1 MGGGVE
7 KWLSISAKQLNLNK
21 NKKWSVFFDNLQQPH
36 TVISNSEK
44 LTHSNVQA
52 WTLNTLM
59 GFYVLFPFA
68 LATAKRLRYSIHL
81 HGLVYNRVEW
91 FYFLAIF
98 ENGHIAI
105 DWLYLWDQFQKI
117 DEICCV
123 CARQSFYFQKIT
135 ETLKMNTFLKVCRN
149 LTFTSKNSCHKE
161 NSKL

>member
-1 MGGGVE
+1 MTICNNHI
-7 KWLSISAKQLNLNK
+7 LSFQILK
-21 NKKWSVFFDNLQQPH
+21 NWPTLMYRH
-36 TVISNSEK
+36 G
-44 LTHSNVQA
+44 H
-52 WTLNTLM
+52 WTLWWDSM
-59 GFYVLFPFA
+59 CSFP
-68 LATAKRLRYSIHL
+68 LLWLQLSGSGIHL

-105 DWLYLWDQFQKI
+105 DWLYLWDQFHKI

-135 ETLKMNTFLKVCRN
+135 ETLKMNTFLKVCNN
-149 LTFTSKNSCHKE
+149 LTFTSKNSYHKE